1 MQNRLTLNFK
11 VNFLLRLILII
22 LKNQSLKGIMGL
34 KLTVLLVFELTLSV
48 TRLYFTV
55 SVKKIASNVVCRY
68 PRSAI
73 ICPIYFFYSFF
84 FLISRYLNRFRLAFL
99 YSAQVSFKDYA
110 LTLTDEN
117 HIQSDIL
124 IVQRM

>member
-1 MQNRLTLNFK
+1 ME
-11 VNFLLRLILII
+11 V
-22 LKNQSLKGIMGL
+22 S
-34 KLTVLLVFELTLSV
+34 LVFELTLSV
-48 TRLYFTV
+48 TCLYFTV
-55 SVKKIASNVVCRY
+55 SVEKIASNVVCRY

-73 ICPIYFFYSFF
+73 ICPIYSFYSFF

-99 YSAQVSFKDYA
+99 YSAQRNSFKDYV